1 MNLYFLR
8 RNPTQQ
14 VANQA
19 VLLYIPNRLLEPLQ
33 AALNLRIWPPDVLF
47 DVFLCAPRV
56 RSSDMV

>member
-19 VLLYIPNRLLEPLQ
+19 LLLYVPNRFLEPLQ
-33 AALNLRIWPPDVLF
+33 AALNLRICPTDVLF

-56 RSSDMV
+56 RLSDMV